1 MNLFLD
7 EKDPPSAIFLEY
19 IAGLEMIGLHDYT
32 QQGVNNLMER
42 IRQIHKALVR
52 HRDLKPRN
60 MMVVMDA
67 SERVFWIEFDRAE
80 IYDEDQVSFEQK
92 DFLEKEEEILVG
104 FINWLVNCGRRCP
117 S

>member
-1 MNLFLD
+1 
-7 EKDPPSAIFLEY
+7 
-19 IAGLEMIGLHDYT
+19 MIGLHDYT

-60 MMVVMDA
+60 MMVVTDA
-67 SERVFWIEFDRAE
+67 SERVFWIEFDRVE
-80 IYDEDQVSFEQK
+80 IYDEDQVSFA
-92 DFLEKEEEILVG
+92 EEILVG
-104 FINWLVNCGRRCP
+104 FINWLVNCGRRYP